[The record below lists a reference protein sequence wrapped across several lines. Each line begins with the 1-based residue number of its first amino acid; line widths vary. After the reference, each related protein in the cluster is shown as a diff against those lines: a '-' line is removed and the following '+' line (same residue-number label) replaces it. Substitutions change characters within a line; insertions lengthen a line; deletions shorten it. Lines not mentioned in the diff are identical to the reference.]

1 MQFPSRGYRSP
12 AIGEG
17 RVKLAELSEAQFR
30 KYFETRLADN
40 RMRRSGSGYTAKC
53 CFHDDRSPSLSINT
67 DKGVWKCHSGCGQG
81 GILEFEMKFSSC
93 DKDAALSRIAE
104 IVGETH
110 LNFAQQPEAVYP
122 YTDTFGKLLFQV
134 LRYPGKRIVQRQPD
148 GKGGWVWNLDKVKRV
163 LYKLP
168 EVITAKNLVFVE
180 GEKDANNLSASFATA
195 GVKGIA
201 VSTSPHGAGKWNDE
215 FAVFTAGKQV
225 LIIPD
230 NDKPGKDH
238 AAQVALSCYRYA
250 QGVKIVELPD
260 LPEHGDVS
268 DFLKD
273 HTAAD
278 LLELAKKTAWWR
290 PEQESNAVTTLFMSP
305 AEFDAKRQETID
317 WMVEGMIQSGANGSF
332 ISHPKSGKSY
342 LVLDLAL
349 ALASGQK
356 WLDFFIPRRVR
367 VALVSREDSAG
378 LTQVRK
384 AKITQFRNLTNTDL
398 DGWFYINAKG
408 LKPKVMLDYPDDVA
422 MLVTDLKR
430 YQTEFLILDVMRVL
444 HGGDENDNNVMQ
456 KVVDSMNRIQG
467 ETGVSICLVH
477 HESKNQTP
485 GTRLTERVRGGSA
498 IAGWFEWVIGI
509 TQMEDEAPWT
519 RKFECELK
527 IAEPVDPFYWRIIR
541 GPDDSTELARVEW
554 TPPKNGRRKHDG
566 VKEEAPF

>member
-1 MQFPSRGYRSP
+1 
-12 AIGEG
+12 
-17 RVKLAELSEAQFR
+17 
-30 KYFETRLADN
+30 
-40 RMRRSGSGYTAKC
+40 
-53 CFHDDRSPSLSINT
+53 
-67 DKGVWKCHSGCGQG
+67 
-81 GILEFEMKFSSC
+81 
-93 DKDAALSRIAE
+93 
-104 IVGETH
+104 
-110 LNFAQQPEAVYP
+110 
-122 YTDTFGKLLFQV
+122 
-134 LRYPGKRIVQRQPD
+134 
-148 GKGGWVWNLDKVKRV
+148 
-163 LYKLP
+163 
-168 EVITAKNLVFVE
+168 
-180 GEKDANNLSASFATA
+180 
-195 GVKGIA
+195 
-201 VSTSPHGAGKWNDE
+201 
-215 FAVFTAGKQV
+215 
-225 LIIPD
+225 
-230 NDKPGKDH
+230 
-238 AAQVALSCYRYA
+238 
-250 QGVKIVELPD
+250 
-260 LPEHGDVS
+260 
-268 DFLKD
+268 
-273 HTAAD
+273 
-278 LLELAKKTAWWR
+278 
-290 PEQESNAVTTLFMSP
+290 
-305 AEFDAKRQETID
+305 
-317 WMVEGMIQSGANGSF
+317 MVEGMIQSGANGSF